1 VLRVG
6 LITDGIF
13 DLKAIRVLIER
24 CKQGIRVEARQSG
37 GGRNLTK
44 ALGFFKEFDQR
55 SLVDVAI
62 WVTDAEKDVP
72 RLVETQMRDALAKAG
87 GFRFGVWC
95 VVAVPML
102 EAWLLADEEAV
113 VKVGG
118 SRRVFGAPE
127 MWPDPKKELVR
138 LLRPRPYD
146 FSVAERIAEQ
156 ADIDKLARRC
166 PSFEELRK
174 AVMSVEPG

>member
-1 VLRVG
+1 METDPEIQRGQKILSRERKRAVSIALATLPLSVRIPRANIAAPSEAVALRVG
-6 LITDGIF
+6 LR
-13 DLKAIRVLIER
+13 AS
-24 CKQGIRVEARQSG
+24 AR
-37 GGRNLTK
+37 
-44 ALGFFKEFDQR
+44 AM
-55 SLVDVAI
+55 
-62 WVTDAEKDVP
+62 KDVP
-72 RLVETQMRDALAKAG
+72 RLVETQMRDALAKVG

-95 VVAVPML
+95 MVAVPML

-156 ADIDKLARRC
+156 ADIGKLARRC
-166 PSFEELRK
+166 PSFEELRE
-174 AVMSVEPG
+174 AVMSVE